1 MNGIDMNMRRNVRA
15 ALPGSSKR
23 GKSAKK
29 PSSRLLFC
37 SGKHTHKVTAKKDP
51 TNKSTTKHKRQ
62 KARRAGNFNGKDTQR
77 GFVVEKGFEGEV
89 KYCWGHKPYAIG
101 PEVHETNKFP
111 IPHSYFREPEVCLYL
126 NQVRNEQKKT
136 RVTFKNVLSKL
147 IPTECMRF

>member
-1 MNGIDMNMRRNVRA
+1 MEKTHNEGLQLKKASKGKLSTVGDTNRMPQVR
-15 ALPGSSKR
+15 
-23 GKSAKK
+23 
-29 PSSRLLFC
+29 
-37 SGKHTHKVTAKKDP
+37 
-51 TNKSTTKHKRQ
+51 
-62 KARRAGNFNGKDTQR
+62 
-77 GFVVEKGFEGEV
+77 
-89 KYCWGHKPYAIG
+89 